1 MNAAAS
7 ETSQNE
13 HSSHA
18 WHYSNRHVHSI
29 DRTGKWSQ
37 DLKLY
42 SGHSKLKVHHFHFQP
57 VSSMKHSRISSV
69 TLCLLHSISLWTQI
83 TLPMC
88 HTWEP
93 ADASFKRKS
102 IPCWGRA
109 SFTKANRLCERIH
122 AGGVLFQAM
131 WTYKKSQTINIY
143 VQPYRGVKKIYSQA
157 EQYAKITYKM
167 SLSLSK
173 IFSIEGF
180 S

>member
-1 MNAAAS
+1 MSTVHMLDITA
-7 ETSQNE
+7 TST
-13 HSSHA
+13 
-18 WHYSNRHVHSI
+18 Y
-29 DRTGKWSQ
+29 T
-37 DLKLY
+37 
-42 SGHSKLKVHHFHFQP
+42 
-57 VSSMKHSRISSV
+57 VSSGRANDHRTWSSTVVTVNWRCIIFISSLCHRWTTAGLV
-69 TLCLLHSISLWTQI
+69 QSLCLLHSISLWTQI

-93 ADASFKRKS
+93 ADSSFKRKN
-102 IPCWGRA
+102 IPC
-109 SFTKANRLCERIH
+109 FTKANCLCERIH
-122 AGGVLFQAM
+122 AGGVLFHAM

-173 IFSIEGF
+173 ILSIEGF